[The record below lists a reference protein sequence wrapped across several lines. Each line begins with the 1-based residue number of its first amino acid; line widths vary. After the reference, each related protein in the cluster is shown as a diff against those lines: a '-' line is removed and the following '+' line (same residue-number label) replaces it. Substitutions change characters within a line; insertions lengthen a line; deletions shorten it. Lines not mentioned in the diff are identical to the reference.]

1 MTAGCSPRTSLPAA
15 VPPPASG
22 PTRVTRRTPP
32 VATASSPAAP
42 PHAAHAAPAPPKPAP
57 PPVRHLG
64 AIGTAAPTVFEAAGS
79 DGSWVA
85 LCQARRDTNG
95 DGHVAVDVGKRGKLS
110 GDRMQS
116 YLVLGDGDG
125 EAIDELAAYD
135 PTGRWLVVM
144 QHGRPVLIDSRSG
157 KRLDLGAL
165 GADARDDAL
174 PYRQHRVLSFD
185 AGGTRLLYARR
196 KAGKTRVVVR
206 DLVSGA
212 ETLVDPGPGRLWR
225 ARLSPDG
232 SQVVLRMIVDDTN
245 KNGKLDWPVPARKN
259 NPWRCQG
266 PIATYPSWLSR
277 GDEPTVKVAPSS
289 GGSAKVVPGFADPFG
304 RSLLVRDANGR
315 LNLAH
320 DSGDPE
326 KLADDK
332 CGARVLHADATR
344 GLVLVACSAPRG
356 RSPLALVGA
365 GYHQDLKADL
375 AAAPP
380 DRWPAGSSRLLALYP
395 GADTALLDLDTR
407 KLSLLHRGD
416 RVIATSGARALV
428 QRGRRLVIHDVD
440 SARERVIEGRT
451 DRLPDAR
458 ATGRFA
464 VVAPL
469 VVDLGAGKLLGK
481 VSGRPLAVSS
491 AGLVLVAQGR
501 QARAHQLSL
510 GPLRWVEPR

>member
-1 MTAGCSPRTSLPAA
+1 M
-15 VPPPASG
+15 
-22 PTRVTRRTPP
+22 
-32 VATASSPAAP
+32 
-42 PHAAHAAPAPPKPAP
+42 
-57 PPVRHLG
+57 RHLG
-64 AIGTAAPTVFEAAGS
+64 SIGTAAPTVFEMAGS

-85 LCQARRDTNG
+85 LCQGRRDTNG
-95 DGHVAVDVGKRGKLS
+95 DGHVGVDVGRRGKLS

-116 YLVLGDGDG
+116 YLVLGDGKG

-144 QHGRPVLIDSRSG
+144 QHGRLVLLDSRSD
-157 KRLDLGAL
+157 KRLDLSAL

-174 PYRQHRVLSFD
+174 PYRQHRALSFD
-185 AGGTRLLYARR
+185 AGGTRLLYVRQS
-196 KAGKTRVVVR
+196 AGKTHVVVR

-212 ETLVDPGPGRLWR
+212 ETTIDPGPGRLWR

-232 SQVVLRMIVDDTN
+232 SKVVLRMIVDDTN
-245 KNGKLDWPVPARKN
+245 KNGKLEWPVPARKT
-259 NPWRCQG
+259 NPWRCHG
-266 PIATYPSWLSR
+266 PIPTYPSWLSR

-289 GGSAKVVPGFADPFG
+289 GGSAKVVPGFAVPFG
-304 RSLLVRDANGR
+304 RSLLVRDADGR
-315 LNLAH
+315 LSLER
-320 DSGDPE
+320 DPGDPVQ
-326 KLADDK
+326 LADNK
-332 CGARVLHADATR
+332 CGARVLHADAAR

-365 GYHQDLKADL
+365 GYHQDLKVDL

-380 DRWPAGSSRLLALYP
+380 DRFPAGRSRLLALYP
-395 GADTALLDLDTR
+395 GADTALMDLDTR
-407 KLSLLHRGD
+407 KLTLLHRGD
-416 RVIATSGARALV
+416 RVIATSRARALV

-440 SARERVIEGRT
+440 HAPEHVLEGRT

-469 VVDLGAGKLLGK
+469 VVDVGAGKLLGK

-501 QARAHQLSL
+501 QARAHQLSG
-510 GPLRWVEPR
+510 GPLRWIEPR